1 MAKLG
6 IIKNTTYF
14 TFALI
19 LQKILSFIYFYFL
32 SNGIL
37 QESFGRYVFALSYAS
52 LFSTFI
58 DLGMTAILIRE
69 SSRFPEKT
77 NDYLKNIISL
87 KFFLSIVT
95 LVALYII
102 INISGKPAEV
112 RMLVYL
118 ASIIMLFDSFT
129 ISFWG
134 VFRSRQNMS
143 YESTA
148 TIFVQIIIF
157 VMGFSALIFT
167 KNIIYIMMA
176 LVTASAFNFIY
187 SMILLKIKL
196 KFSIKPAWD
205 IKIVKKFLI
214 MLPVFALGGIFIK
227 IYNASDS
234 VLLGFLASD
243 KAVGMYAIP
252 TKTIT
257 SLAQIVPSAFAAA
270 IFPVFSEHYKNS
282 FENLKKTFLSAFS
295 YLVMISFPIAGG
307 LIIMAPIILKTIWK
321 PYIEATSTFVV
332 MSFAIPFIFL
342 AFATGYFLIACD
354 KQKNNTINRGI
365 QAGLSLLLNFILIP
379 LYSYLGSGIAFLI
392 VNILVFILDFIY
404 VKKVLNLKFS
414 DIKDV
419 LTKSLFACI
428 IMMGTAYALSF
439 YLHFVFVI
447 IISVL
452 LYFIVLMILKAFK
465 FSEIKKYLHL

>member
-14 TFALI
+14 TIALI
-19 LQKILSFIYFYFL
+19 VQKILSFVYFYFL

-77 NDYLKNIISL
+77 NDYLKNIISI
-87 KFFLSIVT
+87 KFFLSIIT
-95 LVALYII
+95 LAVLYVI
-102 INISGKPAEV
+102 INMSGKPAEV

-134 VFRSRQNMS
+134 VFRSRQNMV

-157 VMGFSALIFT
+157 IFGFSALIFT

-176 LVTASAFNFIY
+176 LVTASAFNFLY
-187 SMILLKIKL
+187 SILLLKIKL
-196 KFSIKPAWD
+196 KFSIKPAWNMKI
-205 IKIVKKFLI
+205 IKHFLI

-243 KAVGMYAIP
+243 KAVGFFAVP

-270 IFPVFSEHYKNS
+270 IYPVFSEHYKNS
-282 FENLKKTFLSAFS
+282 FENLKKSFLSSFS
-295 YLVMISFPIAGG
+295 YLIIISLPIAGG
-307 LIIMAPIILKTIWK
+307 LIILAPIILKTIWK
-321 PYIEATSTFVV
+321 PYAEAASTFVV

-354 KQKNNTINRGI
+354 RQKNNTINRGV

-392 VNILVFILDFIY
+392 VNIIVFALDFIY

-414 DIKDV
+414 DFKNV

-428 IMMGTAYALSF
+428 IMMGVAYALSL
-439 YLHFVFVI
+439 YIHFIYVVI
-447 IISVL
+447 ISAIV
-452 LYFIVLMILKAFK
+452 YFMILSGLKVFK
-465 FSEIKKYLHL
+465 VSEIKKYFHL